1 MLLNHLT
8 KYSRYNAQL
17 AASAA
22 IKLVSASST
31 LDATKDGNT
40 TEITRLLDSGTEITG
55 MLLERGTN
63 VDSAAEVK

>member
-1 MLLNHLT
+1 MLLNHLPR
-8 KYSRYNAQL
+8 YSRYNAQL

-22 IKLVSASST
+22 IKLVSASPT

-40 TEITRLLDSGTEITG
+40 ITRLLDSENEVTG